1 MTQNKPKGTQLEG
14 RIAIVTGAGTG
25 IGQAIAAA
33 FAAEGAHVVIAGR
46 RKDKLDEAVA
56 KITAAGGAASANTVD
71 VTKEDS
77 VAALFAT
84 TVERHGR
91 VDILVNNAGASTSG
105 DTDKLTLAAWQK
117 VIDTNLTGA
126 FLCSRDAFRLMK
138 ARGAGRIIN
147 VGSVSAKVPR
157 KGSAAYG
164 ASKFGLEGLTR
175 AMAIEGR
182 KFGIAVSIIQPGNT
196 LPGLWSGR
204 EEQAKKEG
212 LMQASTVA
220 GVVLAMAAMPPDV
233 NLYESI
239 ILPITMPL
247 LGRG

>member
-1 MTQNKPKGTQLEG
+1 MTQGTQLAR

-25 IGQAIAAA
+25 IGEAIATA
-33 FAAEGAHVVIAGR
+33 FAAEGASVVLAGR
-46 RKDKLDEAVA
+46 RRNKLDEAAA
-56 KITAAGGAASANTVD
+56 KITAAGGSASSMTVD
-71 VTKEDS
+71 VTQEAS
-77 VAALFAT
+77 VAALFAE
-84 TVERHGR
+84 TVKRHGR

-105 DTDKLTLAAWQK
+105 ETDKLTLAAWQK

-126 FLCSRDAFRLMK
+126 FLCSRDAFGLMK
-138 ARGAGRIIN
+138 AQRSGRIIN

-157 KGSAAYG
+157 SGSAAYG

-182 KFGIAVSIIQPGNT
+182 AFGIAVSIIQPGNT

-204 EEQAKKEG
+204 EEQARKEG
-212 LMQASTVA
+212 LMQAETVA
-220 GVVLAMAAMPPDV
+220 RVVLTMAAMPPDV

-239 ILPITMPL
+239 ILPVTMPL